1 MDSFMDKNIFRHSAV
16 EKLSSPSQLSKL
28 LVVVRLKGWIV
39 LMTLSAIICVVLVWS
54 VVGQIPIITTG
65 NGILLAPDAQFAINS
80 PIEGVVEEILVK
92 TNQEVPV
99 GTPLMRLSN
108 GIVIPAPH
116 NGKVFQIDAGK
127 GQPIKVGQ
135 ALLWFQTQIYP
146 NQLEVYGF
154 IPTQVGERIK
164 QGMHVTVNLHA
175 VDTQKYG
182 QLVGTVKQVAPY
194 AVSATS
200 AQLQVIPSKQVR
212 EDLTKG
218 GSMELVIVQPE
229 LDPQNKTGIVWTFG
243 KGPPDPLYPGS
254 MGTVRVTIENKRP
267 ISYLIPGI

>member
-1 MDSFMDKNIFRHSAV
+1 MDKNIFRHSAV

-28 LVVVRLKGWIV
+28 LVVVRLKGWMV
-39 LMTLSAIICVVLVWS
+39 LITLSAIICAVLVWYI
-54 VVGQIPIITTG
+54 VGQIPIIITG
-65 NGILLAPDAQFAINS
+65 NGILLAPEAQFAINS
-80 PIEGVVEEILVK
+80 PTEGIVEEILVK

-108 GIVIPAPH
+108 GTIIPAPY

-146 NQLEVYGF
+146 SQLEVYGF
-154 IPTQVGERIK
+154 IPTQVGERIR
-164 QGMHVTVNLHA
+164 QGMHVTVDLHA

-194 AVSATS
+194 AVSAAS
-200 AQLQVIPSKQVR
+200 AQLQVIPSQQVR

-218 GSMELVIVQPE
+218 GSMELVIVEPT
-229 LDPQNKTGIVWTFG
+229 LDPQNKSGIAWTFG

>member
-1 MDSFMDKNIFRHSAV
+1 MDKNIFRHSAV

-28 LVVVRLKGWIV
+28 LIVVRLKGWIV
-39 LMTLSAIICVVLVWS
+39 LITLSAIICAVLVWS

-65 NGILLAPDAQFAINS
+65 NGILLAPEAQFAINS
-80 PIEGVVEEILVK
+80 PIEGIVEEILVK
-92 TNQEVPV
+92 TNQEVSV

-108 GIVIPAPH
+108 GTIIPAPH
-116 NGKVFQIDAGK
+116 NGKVFQIDAGR

-146 NQLEVYGF
+146 SQLEVYGF

-164 QGMHVTVNLHA
+164 QGMHVTVDLHA

-200 AQLQVIPSKQVR
+200 AQLQVIPSQQVR

-218 GSMELVIVQPE
+218 GSMELVIVQPT
-229 LDPQNKTGIVWTFG
+229 LDPQNKSEIAWTFG

>member
-1 MDSFMDKNIFRHSAV
+1 MDRFMDKNIFRHSAV

-28 LVVVRLKGWIV
+28 LIVVRLKGWIV
-39 LMTLSAIICVVLVWS
+39 LMTLSAIICAVLVWS

-65 NGILLAPDAQFAINS
+65 NGILLAPEAQFAINS
-80 PIEGVVEEILVK
+80 PIEGIVEEILVK
-92 TNQEVPV
+92 TNQEVSV

-108 GIVIPAPH
+108 GTIIPAPH

-127 GQPIKVGQ
+127 GQAIKVGQ

-146 NQLEVYGF
+146 SQLEVYGF

-164 QGMHVTVNLHA
+164 QGMHVTVDLHA

-200 AQLQVIPSKQVR
+200 AQLQVIPSQQVR

-218 GSMELVIVQPE
+218 GSMELVIVQPT
-229 LDPQNKTGIVWTFG
+229 LDPQNKSEIAWTFG

-254 MGTVRVTIENKRP
+254 MGTVRVTIESKRP